1 MKNILSVI
9 FGILTLPIFGQ
20 AIKPKIMIVPSDAW
34 MTENNYVTEEDE
46 DGAVQKTFEY
56 AQAFQSDPIMV
67 EIINKVGGIFAE
79 RGFELTDMAQEIKA
93 INAKLE
99 RNKVAGRVISAL
111 DELALAVAPDIN
123 MYLDFQISSAGLG
136 RKQVSR
142 FSITAIDSYSRKN
155 IANAGGAGVPNSGVE
170 SDLVAERVL
179 AYINELENDM
189 LNVFNKYAQ
198 VGREV
203 VVEIQVGQDAI
214 DYECWDMYGTEIG
227 GEMLMDYIQ
236 NWADEKSIGAANV
249 SPSSSGETVEIE
261 MSIPL
266 KSADGKPLKAM
277 SYALDLLKDSGMRGL
292 YKMAPDEQGL
302 GYCILNI
309 KECK

>member
-1 MKNILSVI
+1 MKTILTAILS
-9 FGILTLPIFGQ
+9 LLALPIFGQ

-34 MTENNYVTEEDE
+34 MTENKFVTKEDE

-56 AQAFQSDPIMV
+56 AEAFQNDPILV

-99 RNKVAGRVISAL
+99 RNKIAGRVISAL

-123 MYLDFQISSAGLG
+123 LYLDFKIGPMKMG
-136 RKQVSR
+136 RRQVER
-142 FSITAIDSYSRKN
+142 FSITAIDSYSNKN
-155 IANAGGAGVPNSGVE
+155 VAQAGGAGVPNSGVE

-189 LNVFNKYAQ
+189 LGVFNRY
-198 VGREV
+198 VENGREV
-203 VVEIQVGQDAI
+203 KVEIQVGEDAI
-214 DYECWDMYGTEIG
+214 DYECWDLYGTDIG
-227 GEMLMDYIQ
+227 GEMLVDYIQ
-236 NWADEKSIGAANV
+236 NWADEKSVKAANV
-249 SPSSSGETVEIE
+249 SPNSSGETVTIE

-266 KSADGKPLKAM
+266 KSAEGKPLKAFN
-277 SYALDLLKDSGMRGL
+277 YALDLLRDSGMRQL
-292 YKMAPDEQGL
+292 YKMKPDEQGL

-309 KECK
+309 SDCK